1 MEQEIVRN
9 INRQLEDLN
18 FDLIEHKMKVFKD
31 TQRALLRSAK
41 RLPMLEKIRAPRSI
55 IDGEVRLFVRLSSRF
70 FRLKRWA
77 EAPATD
83 DFINTMLTAV

>member
-1 MEQEIVRN
+1 MEQEIIRN

-18 FDLIEHKMKVFKD
+18 FDLIEHKMQVYEE
-31 TQRALLRSAK
+31 TQRALLRSAR
-41 RLPMLEKIRAPRSI
+41 RLPKLQEMRAPRSI

-83 DFINTMLTAV
+83 DFINTMLRAG